1 MLNVWKNIGSLST
14 KKKEPDKN
22 DNGATIKFVTVAV
35 WSNFSAHK
43 PAIKPK
49 LPNINDDKKPKIK
62 I

>member
-43 PAIKPK
+43 PEINPRAPRKKDPK
-49 LPNINDDKKPKIK
+49 KAEKKI
-62 I
+62 